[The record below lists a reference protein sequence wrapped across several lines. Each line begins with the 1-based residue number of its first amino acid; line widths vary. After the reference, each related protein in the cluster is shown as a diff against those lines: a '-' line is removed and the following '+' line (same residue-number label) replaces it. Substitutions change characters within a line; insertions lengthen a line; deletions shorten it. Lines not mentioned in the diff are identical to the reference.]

1 VRRRVGRARPLER
14 YGATAMRV
22 FTCDNC
28 GQLIFFDNVECLR
41 CHAPLGYLH
50 GRRSVVALSSTDG
63 GLLDLGTPARLWQRC
78 ATERVTGCNWLVP
91 PGTNALCESCALTRT
106 RPADDDSEG
115 MAELV
120 QAEMAKRRLVF
131 QLAEIGLPVEP
142 RDDRAGRGLAFDLL
156 SSATTKVITGHDD
169 GVITL
174 DLAEAD
180 DEHREHLRLQLSEP
194 YRTVLGHFRHEI
206 GHYYW
211 PILADGTDMLDACR
225 AIFGDD
231 RQDYAAAVKL
241 HYDAPPDPE
250 RSWMDTYI
258 SRYATMHPY
267 EDWAETF
274 AHYLHILDTL
284 QTAESFGLGVGG
296 ARDVTRLNHRPGV
309 HPTRPFGS
317 ASFRD
322 VIDHWLEL
330 TYALNQ
336 INRSMG
342 RDDLYPF
349 LLAPT
354 VIEKLAFVDDIVGRR
369 AAEPGPSTAPGP
381 TP

>member
-1 VRRRVGRARPLER
+1 
-14 YGATAMRV
+14 MRV

-28 GQLIFFDNVECLR
+28 GQLVFFDNVECLR
-41 CHAPLGYLH
+41 CHSPLGYAH
-50 GRRSVVALSSTDG
+50 PRREVVALTPVGDG
-63 GLLDLGTPARLWQRC
+63 RLQDRGRPVRVWQRC
-78 ATERVTGCNWLVP
+78 ATGPVTGCNWLVAA
-91 PGTNALCESCALTRT
+91 PGALCESCILTRT
-106 RPADDDSEG
+106 RPADTDRAG

-120 QAEMAKRRLVF
+120 QGEMAKRRLVF
-131 QLAEIGLPVEP
+131 QLAELGLPVVP
-142 RDDRAGRGLAFDLL
+142 RDEEAGKGLAFDLL
-156 SSATTKVITGHDD
+156 SSSAVKVITGHDN

-180 DEHREHLRLQLSEP
+180 DEHREHLRLQLNEP
-194 YRTVLGHFRHEI
+194 YRTLLGHFRHEI

-211 PILADGTDMLDACR
+211 PILVDRPDDLAACR
-225 AIFGDD
+225 ALFGDD
-231 RQDYAAAVKL
+231 RQDYAAAVRR
-241 HYDAPPDPE
+241 HYDAPADDG
-250 RSWMDTYI
+250 RSWADTSI

-296 ARDVTRLNHRPGV
+296 VSGASRWTRRPDV
-309 HPTRPFGS
+309 HPTRPF
-317 ASFRD
+317 ASQSFSD

-349 LLAPT
+349 VLAPM
-354 VIEKLAFVDDIVGRR
+354 VIRKLAFVDATVARHSEPPAPAP
-369 AAEPGPSTAPGP
+369 AAPPRPQE
-381 TP
+381 

>member
-1 VRRRVGRARPLER
+1 V
-14 YGATAMRV
+14 
-22 FTCDNC
+22 
-28 GQLIFFDNVECLR
+28 
-41 CHAPLGYLH
+41 
-50 GRRSVVALSSTDG
+50 
-63 GLLDLGTPARLWQRC
+63 
-78 ATERVTGCNWLVP
+78 
-91 PGTNALCESCALTRT
+91 LTRT
-106 RPADDDSEG
+106 RPADSDFEG

-142 RDDRAGRGLAFDLL
+142 RDDGAGRGLAFDLL

-194 YRTVLGHFRHEI
+194 YRTLLGHFRHEI

-211 PILADGTDMLDACR
+211 PILVDQPETVDACR

-241 HYDAPPDPE
+241 HYDAPPDPD
-250 RSWMDTYI
+250 RSWADTYI

-296 ARDVTRLNHRPGV
+296 ATGVPRLTHRPGV

-317 ASFRD
+317 DTFGD

-342 RDDLYPF
+342 REDLYPF
-349 LLAPT
+349 LLAPK
-354 VIEKLAFVDDIVGRR
+354 VIAKLAFVDGIVGRR
-369 AAEPGPSTAPGP
+369 STERSSAAPPA
-381 TP
+381 

>member
-1 VRRRVGRARPLER
+1 VTRR
-14 YGATAMRV
+14 
-22 FTCDNC
+22 DN
-28 GQLIFFDNVECLR
+28 E
-41 CHAPLGYLH
+41 
-50 GRRSVVALSSTDG
+50 
-63 GLLDLGTPARLWQRC
+63 
-78 ATERVTGCNWLVP
+78 
-91 PGTNALCESCALTRT
+91 
-106 RPADDDSEG
+106 
-115 MAELV
+115 AE
-120 QAEMAKRRLVF
+120 K
-131 QLAEIGLPVEP
+131 
-142 RDDRAGRGLAFDLL
+142 GLAFDLL
-156 SSATTKVITGHDD
+156 SSTVTKVITGHDD

-194 YRTVLGHFRHEI
+194 YRTLLGHFRHEI

-211 PILADGTDMLDACR
+211 PILVDEPELVDACR

-241 HYDAPPDPE
+241 HYDAPPDDD
-250 RSWMDTYI
+250 RSWADTYI

-296 ARDVTRLNHRPGV
+296 ATGVPRLTHRPDV

-317 ASFRD
+317 DSFGD

-349 LLAPT
+349 VLAPT
-354 VIEKLAFVDDIVGRR
+354 VIGKLAFVDDIVGRR
-369 AAEPGPSTAPGP
+369 SGEHDSRAIPPPAG
-381 TP
+381 